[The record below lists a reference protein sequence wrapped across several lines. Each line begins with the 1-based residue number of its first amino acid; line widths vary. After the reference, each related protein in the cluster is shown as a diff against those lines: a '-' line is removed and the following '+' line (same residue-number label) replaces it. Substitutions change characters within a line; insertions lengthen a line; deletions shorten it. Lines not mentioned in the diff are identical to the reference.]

1 MKPALRKAIAKFDA
15 ECIAARR
22 RIDSNWLDRRLA
34 SMTPIADDRDAQYAA
49 AKLALSAEFG
59 IPSNLA

>member
-1 MKPALRKAIAKFDA
+1 MTATLRKNIAKFDA

-34 SMTPIADDRDAQYAA
+34 SMTPIADDRDAQYTA
-49 AKLALSAEFG
+49 AKLALAAQHG
-59 IPSNLA
+59 IPNNMA